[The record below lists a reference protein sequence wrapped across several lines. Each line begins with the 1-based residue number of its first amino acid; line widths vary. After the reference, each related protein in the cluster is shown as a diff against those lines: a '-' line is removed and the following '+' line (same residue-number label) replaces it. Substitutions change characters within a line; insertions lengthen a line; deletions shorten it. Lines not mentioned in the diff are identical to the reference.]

1 MKKLS
6 LRLTRI
12 EKRQRFYARNAVN
25 TTLSRLS
32 RWQTQMTSFW
42 TDRAQS
48 RHPNG
53 IQPTLTSFADEVCA
67 TVARIFAYVG
77 TLALFA
83 ILGIHAWNQ
92 YRLVKIAEPAVKA
105 GWTIADRPHPAF
117 AVSQAD
123 QPHKSETYVILRH
136 PEGGRKDILR
146 WKGAGEKPVAEL
158 EIYRPGGEFDV
169 SLPIGSD
176 LTVRMPQIDASEL
189 ETAGIIESKF
199 GTVALL
205 RRIDAREDTAKGT
218 AACLGFFKRIEEA
231 NLQISGWSC
240 QGANW
245 PARRT
250 AIGCMLDRLTLS
262 TAGNEPRLA
271 ELFARAELKR
281 DNCAPT
287 SASDWVTGAETPKL
301 RGTL

>member
-1 MKKLS
+1 
-6 LRLTRI
+6 
-12 EKRQRFYARNAVN
+12 
-25 TTLSRLS
+25 
-32 RWQTQMTSFW
+32 MTSFW

-48 RHPNG
+48 PHPNG

-83 ILGIHAWNQ
+83 ILGIHVWNQ
-92 YRLVKIAEPAVKA
+92 YRLAKIAEPAIKA
-105 GWTIADRPHPAF
+105 GWTIAGRSHPAF

-123 QPHKSETYVILRH
+123 QLDKSETYVILRH

-146 WKGAGEKPVAEL
+146 WRGAGEKPVAEL
-158 EIYRPGGEFDV
+158 EIYRPGGELEA

-176 LTVRMPQIDASEL
+176 LTARMPQIDASEL
-189 ETAGIIESKF
+189 EAAGIIESKF
-199 GTVALL
+199 GTIALL
-205 RRIDAREDTAKGT
+205 RRIDAKEETAKATT
-218 AACLGFFKRIEEA
+218 AACLAFFKRIEEA

-250 AIGCMLDRLTLS
+250 AIGCMLDRLTLL
-262 TAGNEPRLA
+262 TAGNEPKLA

-287 SASDWVTGAETPKL
+287 GASDWVTSTEAPKL
-301 RGTL
+301 RGAL